1 METADLRVGETARDD
16 GGVLRKKPLLLA
28 SGLVVVIGIAIAIYA
43 SFHGGNSYQTF
54 RRNCLARTG
63 ASVVQL
69 SVSTHSQYMGGPA
82 TTYTMGC
89 RGSDGSLIST
99 AKTNKP

>member
-1 METADLRVGETARDD
+1 MF
-16 GGVLRKKPLLLA
+16 RKKPLLLGSA
-28 SGLVVVIGIAIAIYA
+28 VVVVIGIAIAIYA
-43 SFHGGNSYQTF
+43 SVHGSNSYQTF
-54 RRNCLARTG
+54 RRNCLGRAGT
-63 ASVVQL
+63 SVVQL

-89 RGSDGSLIST
+89 RQSDGSVIST

>member
-1 METADLRVGETARDD
+1 MF
-16 GGVLRKKPLLLA
+16 RKKPLLL
-28 SGLVVVIGIAIAIYA
+28 GTGVVVVIGLAIAIYA
-43 SFHGGNSYQTF
+43 SFHAGNSYQTF
-54 RRNCLARTG
+54 RRNCLARAG

-69 SVSTHSQYMGGPA
+69 SASTHSQYMGGPA

-89 RGSDGSLIST
+89 RQSNGSVIST